1 MAAPIIPKSEIR
13 MNLNLIIG
21 YGELPAV
28 IKDGKPGWGLP
39 NGAVVF
45 CRDTALKYAEK
56 LDRLIREN
64 LTDSRRLL

>member
-1 MAAPIIPKSEIR
+1 MATPIIPKSEIR
-13 MNLNLIIG
+13 MNLNLSVG

-28 IKDGKPGWGLP
+28 VKDGKSGWGLP
-39 NGAVVF
+39 NGAVIF
-45 CRDTALKYAEK
+45 CRDTALEYAEK